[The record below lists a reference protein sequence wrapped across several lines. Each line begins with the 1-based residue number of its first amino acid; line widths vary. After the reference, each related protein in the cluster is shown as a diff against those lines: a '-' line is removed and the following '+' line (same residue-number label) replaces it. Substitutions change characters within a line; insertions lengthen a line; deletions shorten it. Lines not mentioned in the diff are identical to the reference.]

1 MADRYPRPPALA
13 ISLLAGLVL
22 VVGSCA
28 SPTERS
34 DEPPTET
41 TSLEPGIYAVDSGER
56 LSREKLYGRLAE
68 ADYVVVGESHTTEWH
83 HGIQRDI
90 FEAMLDRREGRI
102 ALGMEMFEHPYQD
115 ALDRY
120 IAGEYDERTML
131 EETNWADSWGMAP
144 SLYRPLWTTAREHG
158 APIAALNVSRS
169 VTRTIARRGLE
180 GLSDDTRARL
190 PDEIDTS
197 FEAQRRY
204 LQQIFAGHGGHPGG
218 MKFEYFLQAQ
228 ATWDETMA
236 EAAVEFVDARAK
248 VGGMMIVAGR
258 VHARKS
264 FGIPPRIV
272 RRLDKDNG
280 AEVVSVLPYSPDE
293 QTPEGTI
300 TMEHLRAHDVADY
313 VWLQKGQ
320 TTDGRGTSKEG

>member
-22 VVGSCA
+22 VAGSCA

-90 FEAMLDRREGRI
+90 FEAILDRREGRM
-102 ALGMEMFEHPYQD
+102 ALGMEMFERPYQD

-120 IAGEYDERTML
+120 VEGEYDEQTML
-131 EETNWADSWGMAP
+131 EETDWADSWGMAP

-169 VTRTIARRGLE
+169 VTRAIAQKGLE
-180 GLSDDTRARL
+180 GLSDAKRARL

-204 LQQIFAGHGGHPGG
+204 LQQVFAQHGGHGEG
-218 MKFEYFLQAQ
+218 MQFEYFLQAQ

-236 EAAVEFVDARAK
+236 EAGVEFVDDRPD
-248 VGGMMIVAGR
+248 VDGMVLVAGR

-264 FGIPPRIV
+264 FGIPPRII
-272 RRLDKDNG
+272 RRLDSEDSDR
-280 AEVVSVLPYSPDE
+280 VVSVLPYDPGE
-293 QTPEGTI
+293 KTLEGPV
-300 TMEHLRAHDVADY
+300 TMEHLRAHGVADY
-313 VWLQKGQ
+313 VWIRNGNSPGQ
-320 TTDGRGTSKEG
+320 GSSTGG